1 MAESD
6 KKSGYPLRS
15 VVPQKYQSWA
25 YSGDTF
31 HQPPL
36 LYILETWLQL
46 SFTNNEKLESST
58 YFSNSCSL
66 TSTFWL
72 PNHIMILLTT
82 FYSCLSNVH
91 IHKIHCSNCYLL
103 KYPPTT
109 RVESIL
115 HGFKVFYYIML
126 LYSSF
131 LTKDWWKMKFWRS
144 VSLCWKSK
152 ETWGWAFFRNKHQFQ
167 YNV

>member
-91 IHKIHCSNCYLL
+91 LHKIHCSNCYLL